1 MENNTNM
8 MEMVNE
14 MSVVPMNNTD
24 IINIDGVECYEK
36 DGTAYLKLET
46 VARGLG
52 FTTVATSGN
61 ECVRWNTVHR
71 YLIDLGVATSCN
83 GSNYRESCPDFI
95 PENIFY
101 RLAMKARNQVAE
113 AFQAKVA
120 DEIIPSIRKH
130 GAYIEPETLEK
141 MICTPEFGIR
151 LLTEIKKER
160 EEKAVLQTKLDEAQP
175 KIAFADAVDKVSTT
189 IQVGDLAKILKQNG
203 IDIGRNRL
211 FAWLRDNG
219 YLMKTRKSFNMPS
232 QMAMNLGLFNI
243 NESIV
248 TEEDGAVALY
258 KTVRV
263 TGKGQLHFLRKF
275 LKYQEKGLLN

>member
-14 MSVVPMNNTD
+14 MNVVPMNNTD
-24 IINIDGVECYEK
+24 IIDIDGVECYEK

-46 VARGLG
+46 VAFGLDI
-52 FTTVATSGN
+52 TKTD
-61 ECVRWNTVHR
+61 RR
-71 YLIDLGVATSCN
+71 N
-83 GSNYRESCPDFI
+83 GREYKRLNKQVLKTWLSSFGILNSENDSLPDFI
-95 PENIFY
+95 PENVFY
-101 RLAMKARNQVAE
+101 RLAMKARNPVAE

-219 YLMKTRKSFNMPS
+219 YLMKTKKSFNMPS

-275 LKYQEKGLLN
+275 LKYQEKGLLD